1 MNQDNSKLII
11 TPLGA
16 GNEVGRSCILLQYCE
31 KQIMFDCGIHMN
43 KENKGVMALPYFNKI
58 DKIEDIDLILITH
71 FHLDHCGALPY
82 FLKNYKFKGKIYM
95 TTPTKEIYGLV
106 LKDSIKVKS
115 EDFSQDLINEQSI
128 EQSLKNI
135 DCIDYDQEIYYQGI
149 KLKCY
154 NAGHVLGAAMFM
166 VEIDGVRVLYTGDYS
181 TEKERHLRPAQLPH
195 EKIHV
200 LIVEATYGDTQH
212 ETRTKREENFLRE
225 IVSTLNGG
233 GNVLL
238 PVFATG
244 RCHELLIIL
253 DEYWSKN
260 PQVQQFPI
268 YSTCTLAIKCTHIF
282 QKHFNKLGNKYHK
295 GENLFKFN
303 HINTKKHLQDI
314 LNNQKPKV
322 VMASPGLLQSG
333 HSKQIYEYWC
343 KDEKNQV
350 IITGPAVQGT
360 IAHQLIHNPEP
371 DIKIR
376 PAQISFSA
384 HADYLQTSS
393 FIDSLR
399 PQHVILVHGTQHK
412 CRDLQKKIEINF
424 KDIVDKVWAPENQK
438 QVELSFQRSSVSQAG
453 CKAIGE
459 LGNQIENFIIT
470 FQEKHNQHKIDEEI
484 IESMTDCAC
493 CTNDLY
499 FNGVLL
505 NTEHGFMLVDE
516 TDKDTLQQYGIEQ
529 NQIYNQMYIP
539 LQCSLEQVFNY
550 VQELNP
556 EAQFHPDDSLIVVK
570 DLEIRVP
577 VSSVLLQFKW
587 ISSPKTDDLADSLA
601 FFLSNVNQNKLNDE
615 ELLKDK
621 QKGLIQVL
629 QKTEFQTEIIE
640 NKLLVKNKNSVL
652 IQVDLNTLNLSA
664 VAEETLENKNTIKRA
679 QTIIESYL
687 SSYL

>member
-1 MNQDNSKLII
+1 
-11 TPLGA
+11 
-16 GNEVGRSCILLQYCE
+16 
-31 KQIMFDCGIHMN
+31 
-43 KENKGVMALPYFNKI
+43 
-58 DKIEDIDLILITH
+58 
-71 FHLDHCGALPY
+71 
-82 FLKNYKFKGKIYM
+82 
-95 TTPTKEIYGLV
+95 
-106 LKDSIKVKS
+106 
-115 EDFSQDLINEQSI
+115 
-128 EQSLKNI
+128 
-135 DCIDYDQEIYYQGI
+135 
-149 KLKCY
+149 
-154 NAGHVLGAAMFM
+154 MFM

-181 TEKERHLRPAQLPH
+181 TEKERHLIPAQLPH

-212 ETRTKREENFLRE
+212 ETRTKREENFLKE
-225 IVSTLNGG
+225 IVSTLNNG

-282 QKHFNKLGNKYHK
+282 QKHFNKLENKYHK

-314 LNNQKPKV
+314 LNNPKPKV

-333 HSKQIYEYWC
+333 HSKQIYECWC

-371 DIKIR
+371 DTIQLTNDIQFVNHFIKLSEQIITYTKTVSKLDLLKSVSLLMLIIYKLHHLLIPQDHNMQFWFMELNINAEIYKRRLKQILKILWIR
-376 PAQISFSA
+376 FG
-384 HADYLQTSS
+384 H
-393 FIDSLR
+393 
-399 PQHVILVHGTQHK
+399 
-412 CRDLQKKIEINF
+412 QKIKN
-424 KDIVDKVWAPENQK
+424 K
-438 QVELSFQRSSVSQAG
+438 SSVTQAG

-470 FQEKHNQHKIDEEI
+470 FQEKHNQHKVDEEI
-484 IESMTDCAC
+484 IESNADCTC

-539 LQCSLEQVFNY
+539 LSCSLEQVY
-550 VQELNP
+550 YHVQQLNP
-556 EAQFHPDDSLIVVK
+556 EAEFHPDDCLIVVK

-587 ISSPKTDDLADSLA
+587 ISSPKTEDLADSLA
-601 FFLSNVNQNKLNDE
+601 FFLSNVNQNNLNDE

-621 QKGLIQVL
+621 QKGLINVL
-629 QKTEFQTEIIE
+629 QKTEFQIEIIE
-640 NKLLVKNKNSVL
+640 NQLYVKNKNIVL
-652 IQVDLNTLNLSA
+652 IQVDLNTLTITA
-664 VAEETLENKNTIKRA
+664 VVEETQENKNIIKRA
-679 QTIIESYL
+679 QKIIESYL